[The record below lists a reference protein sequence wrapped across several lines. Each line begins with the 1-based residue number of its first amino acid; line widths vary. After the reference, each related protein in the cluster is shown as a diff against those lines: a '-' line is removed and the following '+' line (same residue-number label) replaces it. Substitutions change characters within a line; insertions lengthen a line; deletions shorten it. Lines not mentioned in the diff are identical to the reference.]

1 MKYFI
6 LFFFIL
12 TAGITSLNAKLLNKT
27 IATINHKM
35 IYLNQLNQTKKEI
48 KNSNLPDSLRDILYK
63 GKNLLKNNRLL
74 LDYLVTRQLLFNKIK
89 KYNLSVSPSKVN
101 SYVEKIRS
109 NYSLTEGQFKKLL
122 RDKKIN
128 YSEYKKNIKNKLEV
142 NQFLR
147 QFISPKVKISKTDI
161 KNYSYKI
168 KQRLPSLDTQY
179 SLLHIVTKNK
189 NFKNTNFTPW
199 LKLTYSEM
207 SKKMR
212 SLIKKLNKTKNP
224 QFIKINKEYH
234 LVKIQSISKVE
245 STAYKI
251 ALNKIKTILFNKKFK
266 TTLQNWIKKEKK
278 DSLIKIFL

>member
-128 YSEYKKNIKNKLEV
+128 YSEYKKNIKNKLEI

-147 QFISPKVKISKTDI
+147 QFISPKVKISQTDI
-161 KNYSYKI
+161 KNYSYKT
-168 KQRLPSLDTQY
+168 KRRLPPLDTQY